1 VAAGNDAMSESEHL
15 KEILAHERIWRRLYD
30 RAKVALDRFSQQED
44 GGKLGYWIVSDDWGS
59 DFLQIEVTDLR
70 LLRRDAM
77 GALKRVLDDFP
88 GWQIAVRIF
97 ALDTEPPLPR
107 MGLLISDGQVFH
119 DLKREYLPEEIRH
132 ITYEGI

>member
-1 VAAGNDAMSESEHL
+1 MSESEHL
-15 KEILAHERIWRRLYD
+15 KEIQAHERIWRRLYD

-44 GGKLGYWIVSDDWGS
+44 GGKPGYWIVSDDWGP
-59 DFLQIEVTDLR
+59 DFLQIEVTDFR
-70 LLRRDAM
+70 LLQRDAV
-77 GALKRVLDDFP
+77 GALKQVLDDFP
-88 GWQIAVRIF
+88 GWQIIMRIF

-119 DLKREYLPEEIRH
+119 DLKREYLPEEVQH

>member
-1 VAAGNDAMSESEHL
+1 MSESEHL
-15 KEILAHERIWRRLYD
+15 KEILAHERIWQRLYD

-44 GGKLGYWIVSDDWGS
+44 GGRLGYWIVSDDWGP

-70 LLRRDAM
+70 LLQRDAV

-88 GWQIAVRIF
+88 GWQIIMRIF

-107 MGLLISDGQVFH
+107 MGLLISDGKVYH
-119 DLKREYLPEEIRH
+119 DLKREYLPEEVRH

>member
-1 VAAGNDAMSESEHL
+1 MSESEHL

-30 RAKVALDRFSQQED
+30 RAKVALDRFSQQQD
-44 GGKLGYWIVSDDWGS
+44 GGKLGYWIVSDDWGP

-70 LLRRDAM
+70 LLRRDAI

-88 GWQIAVRIF
+88 GWQIAVWIF

-107 MGLLISDGQVFH
+107 MGPLISDGQVFH
-119 DLKREYLPEEIRH
+119 DRSANICPKKFG
-132 ITYEGI
+132 T

>member
-1 VAAGNDAMSESEHL
+1 MSESEHL
-15 KEILAHERIWRRLYD
+15 EEIYAHERIWRSLYD
-30 RAKVALDRFSQQED
+30 KAKVELDRFSQQED
-44 GGKLGYWIVSDDWGS
+44 GGRLGYWIIPDDWGP

-70 LLRRDAM
+70 LLHRDAV

-88 GWQIAVRIF
+88 GWQIAMFIF
-97 ALDTEPPLPR
+97 APDTEPPLPR

-119 DLKREYLPEEIRH
+119 DLKREYLPEDVRH